1 VFRAGPLFFTNVP
14 SRAVC
19 DFFKLEN
26 LYRDIGSH
34 PALENLVGGVYFN
47 QHKSRME
54 IYAVPIVLESK
65 PYLKNELVT

>member
-1 VFRAGPLFFTNVP
+1 VFKAGPRFYTNVP

-26 LYRDIGSH
+26 LYREIGAH
-34 PALENLVGGVYFN
+34 PSLEDLVDRVYFN
-47 QHKSRME
+47 QYRSLME
-54 IYAVPIVLESK
+54 IYVVPIVLESK